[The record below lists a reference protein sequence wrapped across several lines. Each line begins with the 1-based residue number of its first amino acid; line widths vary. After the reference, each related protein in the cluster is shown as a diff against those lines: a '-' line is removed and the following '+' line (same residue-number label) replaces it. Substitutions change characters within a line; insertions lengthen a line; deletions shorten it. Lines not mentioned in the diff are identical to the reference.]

1 MTSFKVNQKSKV
13 VTAYRQSMST
23 EDYKII
29 ERYNNMGYDVIMLEK
44 TAPKKKAGIKRE
56 ELIKYLK
63 DNIDNSIY
71 NEMLDRLD
79 KKQNFLRIKSWLVTA
94 LQEYAEKNNKEYET
108 IKDIIERAKENEN
121 LKEAREQENKQ
132 SESKSKVVDMQKE
145 TSKAK

>member
-145 TSKAK
+145 TSKSK